1 MTGPAGSVKLKVCL
15 AGEAAV
21 GKTSVIRRFVED
33 AFDDR
38 HIVTM
43 GAKVTKKE
51 IHAKMPGS
59 GEDIRTVLTIWDIV
73 GHAGFKDF
81 IKGSYFRGCQGILAV
96 CDVTRP
102 STLTRLEGWRD
113 AIWSTAGK
121 IPIHILA
128 NKTDLEAETRLWE
141 GEIED
146 FSADWGTSYRLTSAK
161 TGVGVEEAFG
171 ELADLMLRAQFRQ
184 TPPDLVRRTRVY

>member
-1 MTGPAGSVKLKVCL
+1 MAGLAGSLKLKVCL
-15 AGEAAV
+15 AGESAV

-51 IHAKMPGS
+51 MHTRLPGS
-59 GEDIRTVLTIWDIV
+59 GEAVRTILTIWDIV

-81 IKGSYFRGCQGILAV
+81 IKGSFFRGSQGILAV

-102 STLTRLEGWRD
+102 MTLGRLEGWME
-113 AIWSTAGK
+113 AIRSTAGE
-121 IPIHILA
+121 IPAYLLA
-128 NKTDLEAETRLWE
+128 NKVDLEAKAQLWE
-141 GEIED
+141 EDIEA
-146 FSADWGTSYRLTSAK
+146 FGAERGIPHRFTSAK
-161 TGVGVEEAFG
+161 TGEGV
-171 ELADLMLRAQFRQ
+171 
-184 TPPDLVRRTRVY
+184 

>member
-1 MTGPAGSVKLKVCL
+1 M
-15 AGEAAV
+15 

-51 IHAKMPGS
+51 MQTKMPGS
-59 GEDIRTVLTIWDIV
+59 RERIRTILTVWDIV

-81 IKGSYFRGCQGILAV
+81 IKASYFRGCQGILAV

-102 STLTRLEGWRD
+102 RTLERLEGWRD
-113 AIWSTAGK
+113 AIWSTAGR
-121 IPIHILA
+121 IPAHILA
-128 NKTDLEAETRLWE
+128 NKVDLEAETKLWE
-141 GEIED
+141 D
-146 FSADWGTSYRLTSAK
+146 DLDAFSQDWGTSYRFTSAK
-161 TGVGVEEAFG
+161 TSVGVEEAFR
-171 ELADLMLRAQFRQ
+171 ELTDLMLRAQFHTTSPNLSRP
-184 TPPDLVRRTRVY
+184 TPVP